1 MYRPTHAPLTQLA
14 DVAGLDPVCS
24 EFESL
29 EVHQLYS
36 PVVQWIER
44 RITNPKVIG
53 LTKLLGT
60 ILNNTDVRCW
70 PEGRSTGMY

>member
-24 EFESL
+24 EFDSL
-29 EVHQLYS
+29 GVHQFYS

-53 LTKLLGT
+53 LNPIWRANLLV
-60 ILNNTDVRCW
+60 NTREWWKWHTQEV
-70 PEGRSTGMY
+70 